1 MLWGTRTAKIYQYA
15 ETVAT
20 KTLFK
25 RKRDGGDDEDE
36 DGSYRQF
43 NGSFIQTSSFLQTLM
58 TNGRSNMHEKN
69 YGSPSRHLHII
80 WELDILCV
88 S

>member
-25 RKRDGGDDEDE
+25 RKRDGVDDKDE
-36 DGSYRQF
+36 DGNDNSTAVSSLF
-43 NGSFIQTSSFLQTLM
+43 SNGEPDKPILESIMSMQAVQTTILIVSF
-58 TNGRSNMHEKN
+58 
-69 YGSPSRHLHII
+69 
-80 WELDILCV
+80 
-88 S
+88 